1 MGVRSDALR
10 SFGDDF
16 SWSLLDAAPDGVL
29 IVSGA
34 GEIVFV
40 NDQAGGLLG
49 YEIGDLLGRSVDELL
64 PEALRAAHRAHRT
77 RYRAAPSP
85 RSMGA
90 GLLLWARRHD
100 GSELP
105 VEISLKPLR
114 LGGGLFVVAGIRD
127 VTERVETEDHLHRVL
142 HTLDASDDGVFMFDA
157 ASLRYSYVNEGAVRL
172 VGYDREEL
180 LEMTPL
186 HLDGERSEADY
197 RQLVESLRSSPDQAI
212 VRPAALVRR
221 DGVDVPVETTYQY
234 APTGRG
240 GTSWIVALSR
250 DISARLAAE
259 EELRESRE
267 ALNEAERVLAVADD
281 RDRIARDLHDSVIQR
296 LFGAGLSLQAVAS
309 LADDRARQ
317 RLEATIAELDQTIV
331 ELRMAIFSLQGAG
344 AAPGGLRGRL
354 LDVVLDAVPGLGFEP
369 RLQFDGPVETID
381 EAIVEHLV
389 PTLREALSNVARHA
403 RARRVRVAISVG
415 DEVVL
420 TVTDDG
426 VGVPEEVLGGRGL
439 TNLANRAEKLDGTF
453 DITAE
458 PTGGSR
464 LTWRVPV
471 GVTAASR
478 DT

>member
-1 MGVRSDALR
+1 
-10 SFGDDF
+10 
-16 SWSLLDAAPDGVL
+16 
-29 IVSGA
+29 
-34 GEIVFV
+34 
-40 NDQAGGLLG
+40 
-49 YEIGDLLGRSVDELL
+49 
-64 PEALRAAHRAHRT
+64 
-77 RYRAAPSP
+77 
-85 RSMGA
+85 
-90 GLLLWARRHD
+90 
-100 GSELP
+100 
-105 VEISLKPLR
+105 
-114 LGGGLFVVAGIRD
+114 

-259 EELRESRE
+259 EELRASRE

-381 EAIVEHLV
+381 EAVVEHLV

-464 LTWRVPV
+464 LRWRVPV